1 MPVRRFTYSVL
12 YYKIFIGLF
21 AGAQHRLSL
30 EHDGKARTTV
40 ISATTTSTV
49 TSAITSTI
57 TSSITSTI
65 TSALTTTVTSTSIG
79 TTTVIPLPVP
89 TKVPEEVC
97 NVLVQYTPA

>member
-1 MPVRRFTYSVL
+1 MSLNMPVRRLTHSVL

-30 EHDGKARTTV
+30 ERDGKVRTTI

-57 TSSITSTI
+57 TSAITS
-65 TSALTTTVTSTSIG
+65 TVTSTAVA
-79 TTTVIPLPVP
+79 TTTLVPPPVP

-97 NVLVQYTPA
+97 VTCLHDIHQHN